1 MTKVFKEVGGYLDVR
16 SCNDFPRDR
25 KQVANLKFSKTKNK
39 KTSVSGK

>member
-1 MTKVFKEVGGYLDVR
+1 MFKEAGGYLDVH

-25 KQVANLKFSKTKNK
+25 KQKQKIK